1 MLTEK
6 QVFEI
11 KILYREGLSKLA
23 IARRLGI
30 APNTVNKYL
39 KKEWCQMAKRGSK
52 LDPFKDYIKKRL
64 EEYPELTATV
74 LFKELVEKGYSG
86 KLTILRMYVATIRPK
101 EKPEIVV
108 RFETKPGKQFQVDW
122 GTGTTIIAG
131 EKATVKFFIMV
142 LGYSRM
148 LYVETVP
155 DEKLE
160 TLIQAHLH
168 AFEYFGGYP
177 SEGLYDNMKTVVK
190 KLQKH
195 KEYNAK
201 FMDFADFYGLKVIT
215 HRPYNP
221 KAKGKV
227 ERMVPYVR
235 ENILYGQ
242 SYSSQTE
249 LKNVLRDWLAIA
261 NQRLHSELKETP
273 LERFE
278 REKDHLNKLSK
289 LYPIRRLNTRL
300 VRDKGQIVYEERA
313 YRVGKKYVGERV
325 NLQVEG
331 SLLKIYDGDELITVH
346 PLKDQVEK
354 RSLREYQAL
363 MGDAV

>member
-11 KILYREGLSKLA
+11 RILYREGLSKLA

-30 APNTVNKYL
+30 ATNTVNKYL
-39 KKEWCQMAKRGSK
+39 KKEWYQMAKRGSK
-52 LDPFKDYIKKRL
+52 LDSFKDYIKKRL

-74 LFKELVEKGYSG
+74 LFKELVEKGYTG
-86 KLTILRMYVATIRPK
+86 KLTILRMYVASIRPK
-101 EKPEIVV
+101 EKPEIIV
-108 RFETKPGKQFQVDW
+108 RFETEPGKQFQVDW
-122 GTGTTIIAG
+122 GMGTTVIAG
-131 EKATVKFFIMV
+131 EKTAVKFFIMV
-142 LGYSRM
+142 LSYSRM

-177 SEGLYDNMKTVVK
+177 SEGLYDNMKAVVK
-190 KLQKH
+190 KLQKQ
-195 KEYNAK
+195 KEYNAR
-201 FMDFADFYGLKVIT
+201 FMDFADFYGFKVIT

-235 ENILYGQ
+235 KNILYGQ
-242 SYSSQTE
+242 SYSSLTE
-249 LKNVLRDWLAIA
+249 LKNVLRDWLVEA
-261 NQRLHSELKETP
+261 NQRYHSELKETP

-278 REKDHLNKLSK
+278 REKNHLNKLIK
-289 LYPIRRLNTRL
+289 FYPIRRLNTRL
-300 VRDKGQIVYEERA
+300 VRDKGQIVYKERA
-313 YRVGKKYVGERV
+313 YHVGKKYAGKRV
-325 NLQVEG
+325 NLQVED
-331 SLLKIYDGDELITVH
+331 SLLKIYDDDELITIH
-346 PLKDQVEK
+346 FLKNQVEK
-354 RSLREYQAL
+354 RSLEEYQAL
-363 MGDAV
+363 VGDAI

>member
-11 KILYREGLSKLA
+11 RILYREGLSKLA
-23 IARRLGI
+23 IAKRLGI
-30 APNTVNKYL
+30 ATNTVNKYL
-39 KKEWCQMAKRGSK
+39 KKEWYQMAKGGSK
-52 LDPFKDYIKKRL
+52 LDSFKDYIKKRL

-74 LFKELVEKGYSG
+74 LFKELVEKGYTG
-86 KLTILRMYVATIRPK
+86 KLTILRLYVASIRPK
-101 EKPEIVV
+101 EKPEIIV
-108 RFETKPGKQFQVDW
+108 RFETEPGKQFQVDW
-122 GTGTTIIAG
+122 GMGTTVIAG
-131 EKATVKFFIMV
+131 EKTAVKFFIMV
-142 LGYSRM
+142 LSYSRM

-190 KLQKH
+190 KLQKQ
-195 KEYNAK
+195 KEYNAR
-201 FMDFADFYGLKVIT
+201 FMDFADFYGFKVIT

-235 ENILYGQ
+235 KNILYGQ
-242 SYSSQTE
+242 SYSSLTE
-249 LKNVLRDWLAIA
+249 LKNVLRDWLVEA
-261 NQRLHSELKETP
+261 NQRYHSELKETP

-278 REKDHLNKLSK
+278 REKNHLNKLIK
-289 LYPIRRLNTRL
+289 FYPIRRLNTRL
-300 VRDKGQIVYEERA
+300 VRDKGQIVYKERV
-313 YRVGKKYVGERV
+313 YHVGKKYAGKRV
-325 NLQVEG
+325 NLQVED
-331 SLLKIYDGDELITVH
+331 SLLKIYDDAEVITVH
-346 PLKDQVEK
+346 FLKNQVEK
-354 RSLREYQAL
+354 RSLEEYQAL
-363 MGDAV
+363 VGDTI

>member
-11 KILYREGLSKLA
+11 RILYREGLSKLA

-30 APNTVNKYL
+30 ATNTVNKYL
-39 KKEWCQMAKRGSK
+39 KKEWYQMAKRGSK
-52 LDPFKDYIKKRL
+52 LDSFKDYIKKRL

-74 LFKELVEKGYSG
+74 LFKELVEKGYTG
-86 KLTILRMYVATIRPK
+86 KLTILRLYVASIRPK
-101 EKPEIVV
+101 E
-108 RFETKPGKQFQVDW
+108 KPGKQFQVDW
-122 GTGTTIIAG
+122 GMGTTVIAG
-131 EKATVKFFIMV
+131 EKTVVKFFIMV
-142 LGYSRM
+142 LSYSRM

-190 KLQKH
+190 KLQKQ
-195 KEYNAK
+195 KEYNAR
-201 FMDFADFYGLKVIT
+201 FMDFADFYGFKVIT

-235 ENILYGQ
+235 KNILYGQ
-242 SYSSQTE
+242 SYSSLTE
-249 LKNVLRDWLAIA
+249 LKNVLRDWLVET
-261 NQRLHSELKETP
+261 NQRYHSELKETP

-278 REKDHLNKLSK
+278 REKNHLNKLIK
-289 LYPIRRLNTRL
+289 FYPIRRLNTRL
-300 VRDKGQIVYEERA
+300 VRDKGQIVYKERA
-313 YRVGKKYVGERV
+313 YHVGKKYVGKRV
-325 NLQVEG
+325 NLQVED
-331 SLLKIYDGDELITVH
+331 SLLKIYNDDELITVH
-346 PLKDQVEK
+346 FLKNQVEK
-354 RSLREYQAL
+354 RSLEEYQAL
-363 MGDAV
+363 VGDTI

>member
-11 KILYREGLSKLA
+11 RILYREGLSKLA

-30 APNTVNKYL
+30 ATNTVNKYL
-39 KKEWCQMAKRGSK
+39 KKEWYQMAKRGSK
-52 LDPFKDYIKKRL
+52 LDSFKDYIKKRL

-74 LFKELVEKGYSG
+74 LFKELVEKGYTG
-86 KLTILRMYVATIRPK
+86 KLTILRMYVASIRPK
-101 EKPEIVV
+101 EKPEIIV
-108 RFETKPGKQFQVDW
+108 RFETEPGKQFQVDW
-122 GTGTTIIAG
+122 GMGTTVIAG
-131 EKATVKFFIMV
+131 EKTAVKFFIMV
-142 LGYSRM
+142 LSYSRM

-190 KLQKH
+190 KLQKQ
-195 KEYNAK
+195 KEYNAR
-201 FMDFADFYGLKVIT
+201 FMDFADFYAFKVIT

-235 ENILYGQ
+235 KNILYGQ
-242 SYSSQTE
+242 SYSSLTE
-249 LKNVLRDWLAIA
+249 LKNVLRDWLVEA
-261 NQRLHSELKETP
+261 NQRYHSELKETP

-278 REKDHLNKLSK
+278 REKNHLNKLIK
-289 LYPIRRLNTRL
+289 FYPIRRLNTRL
-300 VRDKGQIVYEERA
+300 VRDKGQIVYKERV
-313 YRVGKKYVGERV
+313 YHVGKKYVGKRV
-325 NLQVEG
+325 NLQVED
-331 SLLKIYDGDELITVH
+331 SLLKIYNDDELITVH
-346 PLKDQVEK
+346 FLKNQVEK
-354 RSLREYQAL
+354 RSLEEYQAL
-363 MGDAV
+363 VGDTI